1 MHKTVSACTVVIA
14 MSAVPALAQ
23 RPDPAN
29 RGASTQPSTSATK
42 TEDKAGSDQQWVM
55 NAARDG
61 LAEVELGRLASE
73 KASSDQIKQFAQK
86 MVDDHSKANDELKS
100 IASGKNITLPTETD
114 AKVKAAVDK
123 LSKLS
128 GEAFDRAFAKDML
141 SDHKQAVSAFRTES
155 KSGKDPEIK
164 AFAAKTLP
172 TLEGHLKQAEDLNKS
187 VVGTSGVKEPEKT
200 KPPRQ

>member
-1 MHKTVSACTVVIA
+1 M
-14 MSAVPALAQ
+14 ALAK
-23 RPDPAN
+23 
-29 RGASTQPSTSATK
+29 AT
-42 TEDKAGSDQQWVM
+42 
-55 NAARDG
+55 
-61 LAEVELGRLASE
+61 VE
-73 KASSDQIKQFAQK
+73 
-86 MVDDHSKANDELKS
+86 
-100 IASGKNITLPTETD
+100 
-114 AKVKAAVDK
+114 K

-141 SDHKQAVSAFRTES
+141 SDHKKAVSAFRTES
-155 KSGKDPEIK
+155 RSGKDPEVK

>member
-1 MHKTVSACTVVIA
+1 MYKSISACTVVIA

-23 RPDPAN
+23 RPDPAS
-29 RGASTQPSTSATK
+29 RGTGAQQSASATK

-55 NAARDG
+55 NAARDS
-61 LAEVELGRLASE
+61 LAEVEIGKLAAE
-73 KASSDQIKQFAQK
+73 KASSDQVKQFAQK
-86 MVDDHSKANDELKS
+86 MVDDHNKANEELKS
-100 IASGKNITLPTETD
+100 IASSKSIALPTEPD
-114 AKVKAAVDK
+114 SKHKATVDK

-128 GEAFDRAFAKDML
+128 GEAFDRAFAKDMV
-141 SDHKQAVSAFRTES
+141 SDHKKAVSAFRNES

-187 VVGTSGVKEPEKT
+187 VVGTSGVKEPEKP
-200 KPPRQ
+200 KPSRQ